1 MRRLVLMSLVW
12 MGLASVWATEL
23 SLVPLPVEVKQLK
36 TAGFELNRDTRIIYQ
51 GKAARRSAE
60 LLALALRPATGFPLK
75 VAPAKGGES
84 NVIAL
89 GLRRSVSPNM
99 EGYLLRSSSK
109 GVVIAAPRA
118 AGLFYGTQTLLQLLP
133 PEAFSQKK
141 TKSVRWAVPAVE
153 IIDEPVFG
161 WRGMMLDVSRYFFT
175 KAYVLRYLDMM
186 AMHKMNVLHWHLVDD
201 CGWRVE
207 IKKYPKLT
215 EIGGFRG
222 KGEKRYGGFYT
233 QDDIREIV
241 RYAADRNITIVPEI
255 EVPAH
260 TLAAL
265 VAYPWL
271 GCTGKQFSVPTRHS
285 ISPEIYCAGKA
296 TTQKFLED
304 VMTEVCELFP
314 GEYIHIGGDEAKFN
328 RWKKCPD
335 CQAKMK
341 ELGLKTEHELQ
352 GWMTTE
358 LEKFLAKK
366 GKRLI
371 GWNEILECGVSTRTG
386 LMVWNRPKSAVTG
399 AQRGNPIVMSLTR
412 HAYFDTP
419 ESRLPGE
426 PPTARWIPPIS
437 LKKAYEWDPLPKGVE
452 GKAAKNILGAS
463 ACIWSDQFLHN
474 AKILA
479 DKPGEGTVR
488 SEAYVDYLSLPR
500 MAALAEVTWSP
511 KALRNYSGFAQRMRR
526 MYVRYR
532 AAGYNFRM
540 PTPELDIQNKSDGVV
555 VAATCP
561 VEGGAVRYTLDGSDP
576 TVASPKLETPV
587 LVGRDQIFKAA
598 TFAGGERSLIYT
610 YVDKA
615 QKASAKLGK
624 KIGEWKSGQ
633 PGNGKPKEMVFDA
646 TGRID
651 KNGKY
656 LITFFYSKGRQRL
669 EIDGIE
675 VVKNGQQVVAKDI
688 HHGFTGSQHKNN
700 QYTVTIKGFETGAS
714 YKIRAQVYGDTGTDS
729 NGAVFIRFIK

>member
-1 MRRLVLMSLVW
+1 
-12 MGLASVWATEL
+12 
-23 SLVPLPVEVKQLK
+23 
-36 TAGFELNRDTRIIYQ
+36 
-51 GKAARRSAE
+51 
-60 LLALALRPATGFPLK
+60 
-75 VAPAKGGES
+75 
-84 NVIAL
+84 
-89 GLRRSVSPNM
+89 
-99 EGYLLRSSSK
+99 
-109 GVVIAAPRA
+109 
-118 AGLFYGTQTLLQLLP
+118 
-133 PEAFSQKK
+133 
-141 TKSVRWAVPAVE
+141 
-153 IIDEPVFG
+153 
-161 WRGMMLDVSRYFFT
+161 
-175 KAYVLRYLDMM
+175 
-186 AMHKMNVLHWHLVDD
+186 
-201 CGWRVE
+201 
-207 IKKYPKLT
+207 
-215 EIGGFRG
+215 
-222 KGEKRYGGFYT
+222 
-233 QDDIREIV
+233 
-241 RYAADRNITIVPEI
+241 
-255 EVPAH
+255 
-260 TLAAL
+260 
-265 VAYPWL
+265 
-271 GCTGKQFSVPTRHS
+271 
-285 ISPEIYCAGKA
+285 
-296 TTQKFLED
+296 
-304 VMTEVCELFP
+304 
-314 GEYIHIGGDEAKFN
+314 
-328 RWKKCPD
+328 
-335 CQAKMK
+335 MK

-576 TVASPKLETPV
+576 SEASPKLETSV

-598 TFAGGERSLIYT
+598 TFVGGERSLIYT

-615 QKASAKLGK
+615 RKASTKLGK

-646 TGRID
+646 TGRIS

-656 LITFFYSKGRQRL
+656 LITFLYSKGRQRL
-669 EIDGIE
+669 VIDGIE

-688 HHGFTGSQHKNN
+688 HQGSTGSQHKNN
-700 QYTVTIKGFETGAS
+700 QYTVSIKGYETGAS